1 MYRFKLPGLEG
12 TTNAIIFC
20 SHAATI
26 CTIFLQFST
35 LIYHFLATYSY
46 TFAKIVVK
54 SRKGFAESFSLQ
66 VVLKLGVAQLPNFY
80 PNLDKTESSFI
91 QSFKFREKVCIAK
104 NLFTIV
110 VFCKAMKYSR
120 GRKLV
125 SPYYI
130 TIIEILHTPPK
141 QI

>member
-66 VVLKLGVAQLPNFY
+66 VVLKLGA
-80 PNLDKTESSFI
+80 
-91 QSFKFREKVCIAK
+91 A
-104 NLFTIV
+104 
-110 VFCKAMKYSR
+110 
-120 GRKLV
+120 
-125 SPYYI
+125 
-130 TIIEILHTPPK
+130 
-141 QI
+141 